1 MVWITHRYPS
11 TVRLLKQSFH
21 AFLARLGTS
30 QQADDVL
37 RVGRH
42 AVQRWVAVNAAGAK
56 NAACKA
62 MSLQASAE
70 LSADAWS
77 APPSPASWP
86 IAALTEAL
94 RQIYLSPPQGS
105 VEVVLESTWLPVM
118 LVQTGGVLVSE
129 GQAVAL
135 LRHRLAQLYDSPSD
149 PVALW
154 DVRVSFNPGDALA
167 LGYGL
172 SPQVSSALN
181 QAATRLGFKFTRLTP
196 AWAWGWQRA
205 QADGCFAA
213 DALWWGWQEQDRL
226 LLGLVE
232 GEGAAAQL
240 KSLHPGLARSVESEH
255 LPPYLAQTVRSEAQR
270 LGLVDVPKDM
280 CIGTWAPQGCRVVKH
295 SCKITP

>member
-1 MVWITHRYPS
+1 
-11 TVRLLKQSFH
+11 
-21 AFLARLGTS
+21 
-30 QQADDVL
+30 
-37 RVGRH
+37 
-42 AVQRWVAVNAAGAK
+42 
-56 NAACKA
+56 
-62 MSLQASAE
+62 
-70 LSADAWS
+70 
-77 APPSPASWP
+77 
-86 IAALTEAL
+86 
-94 RQIYLSPPQGS
+94 
-105 VEVVLESTWLPVM
+105 VVLESTWLPVM

-129 GQAVAL
+129 AQAVAL
-135 LRHRLAQLYDSPSD
+135 LRHRLTQLYDSPSD

-172 SPQVSSALN
+172 SPQVSSALS

-232 GEGAAAQL
+232 GKGTSAEL
-240 KSLHPGLARSVESEH
+240 KSLHPGLVWNAEPQHLAR
-255 LPPYLAQTVRSEAQR
+255 TVQAEAHR
-270 LGLVDVPKDM
+270 LGLVHVPEDVS
-280 CIGTWAPQGCRVVKH
+280 IGTWTPQGCRFIQH